1 MKLSIIV
8 AVSDNGVIGYQNDL
22 PWRLSSDLKRFKS
35 ITMGHSILMGRK
47 TFESLPKLLPG
58 RKTVILTRQLN
69 YKFEGATVV
78 DSLEAA
84 IDVCSDEPEAFVIGG
99 AEIYH
104 QALSLADRLY
114 LTKVHAEIKGDTY
127 FPPINWRQWKQLEVE
142 QHETDE
148 RNQYPTTFSIYERI
162 EAGGSR

>member
-8 AVSDNGVIGYQNDL
+8 AVSDNGVIGFKNDL

-58 RKTVILTRQLN
+58 RKTVILTRQSD
-69 YKFEGATVV
+69 YKFEGAIVV
-78 DSLEAA
+78 DSLNSA
-84 IDVCSDEPEAFVIGG
+84 IDVCREEAEAFVIGG

-104 QALSLADRLY
+104 QALSSAARLY
-114 LTKVHAEIKGDTY
+114 LTKVHAEIKGDTF
-127 FPPINWRQWKQLEVE
+127 FPSINWHEWKQLKVE
-142 QHETDE
+142 HFEADE
-148 RNQYPTTFSIYERI
+148 KNQYPTTFAVYERI
-162 EAGGSR
+162 EA

>member
-8 AVSDNGVIGYQNDL
+8 AVSDNGVIGYENDL

-58 RKTVILTRQLN
+58 RKTVILTRQLD
-69 YKFEGATVV
+69 YKFEGAIVV
-78 DSLEAA
+78 DSLGAA
-84 IDVCSDEPEAFVIGG
+84 IDVCREEPEAFVIGG

-127 FPPINWRQWKQLEVE
+127 FPSINLHEWKQLEVE
-142 QHETDE
+142 HHEADD

-162 EAGGSR
+162 EA